1 MSAEPTYYSLMP
13 IRIGLSSTVFPG
25 YTIPYF
31 NTLLN
36 NPNAHALPVGNLGFV
51 YPPLFFDD
59 LAPLVHSTMETAP
72 TFADLVPP
80 GW

>member
-1 MSAEPTYYSLMP
+1 M
-13 IRIGLSSTVFPG
+13 TVVFRPWFI
-25 YTIPYF
+25 TLDSRPPAHLTTLPPMMQV

-51 YPPLFFDD
+51 LPPLYFDD
-59 LAPLVHSTMETAP
+59 LAPLVHPTMETAP
-72 TFADLVPP
+72 TFADVLPP